1 MHRAALVVS
10 LLLVILASTLTS
22 AQTRVGFNLSGMW
35 SLMYHED
42 ELERTDPGSPMG
54 DYLGI
59 PINDDARLRADTWD
73 ADLISVLE
81 HQCIPHSSV
90 YAMRAP
96 SNLKIST
103 IEDPTTAQIVA
114 FVVDETY
121 TGPRTIWMD
130 GRPHPSQFAAHTF
143 SGFSTGVWE
152 GDTLRVETTHIKAG
166 YLRRNGIPF
175 SDEATM
181 TEFFDLHEKYL
192 TLTSIA
198 EDPIYLTEPLVR
210 SESWVWNVLL
220 RMSSPESGA
229 APGATPSLTF
239 NDRKVFE
246 FNGEA
251 IEMFAEAGAHT
262 DGDSIVFFRGSNVIS
277 TGDVFLTTGY
287 PVIDLKR
294 GGSIQGEINA
304 LNHILALSVPHAMQE
319 GGTMI
324 IPGHGRLCD
333 QADVTEYRDMMS
345 IIRDRIADLVQKGKT
360 LDEVKTARPT
370 RDYDRRYSTNSWTGD
385 MLAEAVYRSLKEGV
399 GRDEPNTTTF
409 TR

>member
-1 MHRAALVVS
+1 MHRTASIMA
-10 LLLVILASTLTS
+10 LLLGVILLASTPAR

-35 SLMYHED
+35 SSMYHED

-103 IEDPTTAQIVA
+103 IEDPTTAQIIA
-114 FVVDETY
+114 FIIDGTY

-152 GDTLRVETTHIKAG
+152 GDTLRVETTHIKTG

-175 SDEATM
+175 SDETTL
-181 TEFFDLHEKYL
+181 TEFFDLHDKYL

-198 EDPIYLTEPLVR
+198 EDPVYLTEPLVR
-210 SESWVWNVLL
+210 SESWVWNPYQVFQPIANFGACQPH
-220 RMSSPESGA
+220 PELPRPAGWVPHHLPGTNTIIREFSDQYGVPFEATRGGA
-229 APGATPSLTF
+229 ETMLPEYQKKLKQMAIPRP
-239 NDRKVFE
+239 RVFE
-246 FNGEA
+246 TK
-251 IEMFAEAGAHT
+251 FAREH
-262 DGDSIVFFRGSNVIS
+262 
-277 TGDVFLTTGY
+277 
-287 PVIDLKR
+287 PKHEE
-294 GGSIQGEINA
+294 Q
-304 LNHILALSVPHAMQE
+304 Q
-319 GGTMI
+319 
-324 IPGHGRLCD
+324 
-333 QADVTEYRDMMS
+333 
-345 IIRDRIADLVQKGKT
+345 
-360 LDEVKTARPT
+360 
-370 RDYDRRYSTNSWTGD
+370 
-385 MLAEAVYRSLKEGV
+385 
-399 GRDEPNTTTF
+399 
-409 TR
+409 